1 VNVTLVGDADRD
13 RALALLRRHYAE
25 GRFDHEELTR
35 RVDAAAG
42 ARSTTDVWVA
52 LRGLPNALLETVLAP
67 RLLAAGT
74 TLSAYPALR
83 AARRLALAVIVSAAW
98 LLATTLLAVT
108 YAISLIVGG
117 PSTIVAVIFGLTWLL
132 VTWGSWRMWR
142 RRTRRA

>member
-1 VNVTLVGDADRD
+1 MTLVGDADRD

-35 RVDAAAG
+35 RVDVAAG

-52 LRGLPNALLETVLAP
+52 LRGLPNALVETIVAP

-74 TLSAYPALR
+74 TLSRYPALR
-83 AARRLALAVIVSAAW
+83 AAKRLALAVIVSAAW

-108 YAISLIVGG
+108 YAISLMVGG
-117 PSTIVAVIFGLTWLL
+117 PSTVVAALFALTWLL
-132 VTWGSWRMWR
+132 VTWGSWRTWR
-142 RRTRRA
+142 RGSRRA

>member
-1 VNVTLVGDADRD
+1 VDVTLVGDADRD

-35 RVDAAAG
+35 RVDVAAG

-52 LRGLPNALLETVLAP
+52 LRGLPNALLETVFAP
-67 RLLAAGT
+67 RLLAAGA
-74 TLSAYPALR
+74 TLSTYPALR
-83 AARRLALAVIVSAAW
+83 AAKRLALAVIVSAAW

-117 PSTIVAVIFGLTWLL
+117 PSTIVAAVFALTWLL
-132 VTWGSWRMWR
+132 VTWGSWRTWR
-142 RRTRRA
+142 RGSRRA

>member
-1 VNVTLVGDADRD
+1 VTLVGDADRD

-35 RVDAAAG
+35 RVDVAAG

-52 LRGLPNALLETVLAP
+52 LRGLPNALVETIVAP

-74 TLSAYPALR
+74 TLSRYPALR
-83 AARRLALAVIVSAAW
+83 AAKRLALAVIVSAAW

-108 YAISLIVGG
+108 YAISLMVGG
-117 PSTIVAVIFGLTWLL
+117 PSTVVAALFALTWLL
-132 VTWGSWRMWR
+132 VTWGSWRTWR
-142 RRTRRA
+142 RGSRRA

>member
-1 VNVTLVGDADRD
+1 MDVTLVGDADRD

-35 RVDAAAG
+35 RVDVAAG

-67 RLLAAGT
+67 RLLAAGA
-74 TLSAYPALR
+74 TLSGYPALR
-83 AARRLALAVIVSAAW
+83 TARRLAVAVIVSAAW

-108 YAISLIVGG
+108 YAISLMVGG
-117 PSTIVAVIFGLTWLL
+117 PSTVVAAVFALTWLL
-132 VTWGSWRMWR
+132 VTWGSWRTWR
-142 RRTRRA
+142 RRA

>member
-1 VNVTLVGDADRD
+1 MDVTLVGDADRD

-25 GRFDHEELTR
+25 GRFDQEELTR
-35 RVDAAAG
+35 RVDVAAG

-74 TLSAYPALR
+74 ALAGYPALR
-83 AARRLALAVIVSAAW
+83 RAKRLALAAILAAAW
-98 LLATTLLAVT
+98 LFATMLLVVT

-117 PSTIVAVIFGLTWLL
+117 PSTVVAVLFAVTWLL
-132 VTWGSWRMWR
+132 VTWGSWRTWR
-142 RRTRRA
+142 RRA

>member
-1 VNVTLVGDADRD
+1 VDVTLVGDADRD

-25 GRFDHEELTR
+25 GRFDQEELTR
-35 RVDAAAG
+35 RVDVAAG

-74 TLSAYPALR
+74 TLASYPALR
-83 AARRLALAVIVSAAW
+83 RAKRLALAAILAAAW
-98 LLATTLLAVT
+98 LFATMLLVVA

-117 PSTIVAVIFGLTWLL
+117 PSTVVAVLFAVTWLL
-132 VTWGSWRMWR
+132 VTWGSWRTWR
-142 RRTRRA
+142 RRA